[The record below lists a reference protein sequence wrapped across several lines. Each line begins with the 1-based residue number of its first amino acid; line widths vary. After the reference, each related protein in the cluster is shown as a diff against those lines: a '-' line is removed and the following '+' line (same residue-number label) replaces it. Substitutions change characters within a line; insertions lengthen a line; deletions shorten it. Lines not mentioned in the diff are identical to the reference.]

1 MKDVFNHGEEA
12 GCLPKD
18 GFNSKSDEEGGQKSQ
33 IIGDLKHTYL
43 NSYFLVKIAT
53 KVT

>member
-1 MKDVFNHGEEA
+1 MKDVFSHGEEA

-33 IIGDLKHTYL
+33 KFNDIFYERPFIQLKIIR
-43 NSYFLVKIAT
+43 
-53 KVT
+53 